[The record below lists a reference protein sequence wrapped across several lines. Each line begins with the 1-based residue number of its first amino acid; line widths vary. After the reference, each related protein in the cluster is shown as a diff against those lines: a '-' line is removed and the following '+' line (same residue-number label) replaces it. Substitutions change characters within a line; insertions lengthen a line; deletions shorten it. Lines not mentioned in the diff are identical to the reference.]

1 MKTIKLRVNGK
12 TIHQFVVTD
21 AEIAIAEKLG
31 ISRKQYI
38 VEKSKVEL
46 EERRKKDDGLVLQ

>member
-1 MKTIKLRVNGK
+1 MKTIKLRVSGK
-12 TIHQFVVTD
+12 VIHQFVVTD
-21 AEIAIAEKLG
+21 AEIAIAQKLG